1 MTDAPPD
8 APANSEAGAPPTLTG
23 GRRKAALGFIF
34 ATALMDVISL
44 GIMIPVLPNLVKQ
57 FSGGDTALAADWQ
70 VAFATVWALMQFFCS
85 PILGMLSDR
94 FGRRPVILISIFGLG
109 VDFLFMAFA
118 PTLWWL
124 FIGRILNGVTAA
136 SFSTA
141 GAYIADITP
150 PDKRA
155 QAFGLIGA
163 AFGVGFVIGPAIG
176 GMLGEIDL
184 RLPFMVAAGLA
195 LTNWLY
201 GLLVLPESLPPE
213 RRVKRFDWRKANPI
227 GSLKLLRSHPELFGL
242 AGVFFLFQL
251 AHNVLP
257 SIFVLYTGYRY
268 GWSPFEVGLMLMATG
283 VANIIVQAGLVGRLV
298 KALGERNALLLGLGC
313 ASVGFAIYGLAPTW
327 QLYALG
333 LPVFAL
339 GGLIGPAGQGLM
351 TRRVGPSEQG
361 QLQGANSS
369 IMGLASLIG
378 PSLFGLTFAWSIRHD
393 AILHMPGLA
402 VLIAAALCLGGLLLA
417 LQVAKPPSRHP
428 GAADAANGAMIA
440 PEKAAP

>member
-1 MTDAPPD
+1 MSDQTFPD
-8 APANSEAGAPPTLTG
+8 QPPPTVTG

-34 ATALMDVISL
+34 ITALMDVISL

-57 FSGGDTALAADWQ
+57 FLGGDTALAAQWT
-70 VAFATVWALMQFFCS
+70 VAFASVWALMQFFCS

-118 PTLWWL
+118 PTLMWL
-124 FIGRILNGVTAA
+124 FVGRILNGITAA

-141 GAYIADITP
+141 GAYIADVTP
-150 PDKRA
+150 PEKRA

-176 GMLGEIDL
+176 GYLGDINL
-184 RLPFMVAAGLA
+184 RLPFYLAAGLA

-213 RRVKRFDWRKANPI
+213 RRVARFDWKKANPV
-227 GSLKLLRSHPELFGL
+227 GSLKLLRSHPDLFGL
-242 AGVFFLFQL
+242 AGVMFLFQL

-257 SIFVLYTGYRY
+257 TIFVLYTGYRY
-268 GWSPFEVGLMLMATG
+268 AWSPSQVGLMLMATG
-283 VANIIVQAGLVGRLV
+283 VANIVVQALLVGRIV
-298 KALGERNALLLGLGC
+298 KRVGERGALLIGLAC
-313 ASVGFAIYGLAPTW
+313 AAAGFAIYGLAPTATIYW
-327 QLYALG
+327 FG
-333 LPVFAL
+333 LPLFAF
-339 GGLIGPAGQGLM
+339 GGLIAPGAQGLM

-369 IMGLASLIG
+369 IMGVTGLIG
-378 PSLFGLTFAWSIRHD
+378 PSLFGLTFAWTVDHNS
-393 AILHMPGLA
+393 AVHMPGLA
-402 VLIAAALCLGGLLLA
+402 VLIASGLMLCGLVLA
-417 LQVAKPPSRHP
+417 WKVAKAPEAPPS
-428 GAADAANGAMIA
+428 ANNDAIIA
-440 PEKAAP
+440 PEKAAS